1 MLRLNQHVTFLA
13 RFWGFTNR
21 QLVENVTF
29 LVCFLESFKDAIG
42 GSLRSELTSGV
53 GWTKLLR
60 FGLGFGRFSKRQL
73 VVLCRMSRVPQDRG
87 DKGWVEPVHC
97 L

>member
-29 LVCFLESFKDAIG
+29 LVCFLESFKDATG

-60 FGLGFGRFSKRQL
+60 FGLGFGRFQIGGFVPHVESS
-73 VVLCRMSRVPQDRG
+73 SRLG

>member
-60 FGLGFGRFSKRQL
+60 FGSVLGGFKKTIGGFVSHVQSFSRQ
-73 VVLCRMSRVPQDRG
+73 G

>member
-29 LVCFLESFKDAIG
+29 LVCFLESFKDAVG

-53 GWTKLLR
+53 GWTKLSR
-60 FGLGFGRFSKRQL
+60 FGLGFGRFQKDNWWFC
-73 VVLCRMSRVPQDRG
+73 VACREFLKTGEIRG
-87 DKGWVEPVHC
+87 G
-97 L
+97 

>member
-1 MLRLNQHVTFLA
+1 MS
-13 RFWGFTNR
+13 RFWLGFGDLQIGNWWKMSR
-21 QLVENVTF
+21 SWFV
-29 LVCFLESFKDAIG
+29 FLESFKDATG

-60 FGLGFGRFSKRQL
+60 FGLGFGRFQIGGFVPHVESSSRQ
-73 VVLCRMSRVPQDRG
+73 G